1 MATTRPQ
8 RAAQARKPLSQSSLS
23 HSLQLHVGCVNLIFS
38 FCPHWSTSELKKE
51 KAVICMTLSLARKW
65 CFLTIDAG
73 TRCWRQGCS
82 ERECLFCMH
91 CHPSASSEC
100 FFVRFDSGGVCHFTL
115 DVPLMQIHILSAVE
129 KDRICLSFLRCH
141 TLLERYHA
149 IVYETEDL
157 QVELP
162 PRSCFNEILF
172 ILSEET
178 PHGEQATCLR
188 L

>member
-1 MATTRPQ
+1 MQGPFLICGSLELLIWYSICVRGVRAAMATTRPQ

-100 FFVRFDSGGVCHFTL
+100 FFVRFDSGGC
-115 DVPLMQIHILSAVE
+115 
-129 KDRICLSFLRCH
+129 
-141 TLLERYHA
+141 
-149 IVYETEDL
+149 
-157 QVELP
+157 
-162 PRSCFNEILF
+162 
-172 ILSEET
+172 
-178 PHGEQATCLR
+178 ATSL
-188 L
+188 